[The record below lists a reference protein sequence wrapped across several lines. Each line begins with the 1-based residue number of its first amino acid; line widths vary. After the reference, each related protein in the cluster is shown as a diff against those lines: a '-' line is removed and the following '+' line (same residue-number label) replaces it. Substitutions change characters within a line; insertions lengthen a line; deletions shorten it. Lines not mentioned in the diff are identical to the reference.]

1 MAKTISKNTKRSTS
15 AKTSTAKTIKSKA
28 KRSSSSQSTSRN
40 PLWNTSAIEDT
51 YKKMYQN
58 FPQNASNISVN
69 SIQDK
74 VAQLTSPQNFAQASQ
89 FNKDNMDAALRST
102 QVLAKATEEL
112 GKAIYSFTQSSMELS
127 VQASQAALNIRTL
140 QDLVD
145 VQSEYA
151 RNSMD
156 HLISG
161 TSKISDM
168 AVKVANEV
176 MEPFNQRINDSIEK
190 VSKAA

>member
-1 MAKTISKNTKRSTS
+1 MAKTISKNTKRST
-15 AKTSTAKTIKSKA
+15 ATKTSATKSIKSKA
-28 KRSSSSQSTSRN
+28 KRSSSNQSTSRN
-40 PLWNTSAIEDT
+40 PLWNTSAIEET

-89 FNKDNMDAALRST
+89 FNKENMDAALRST